1 MRELPKEGE
10 AMTVR
15 TLTEI
20 HDVDDDTITNIIVGP
35 SHKYC
40 AEIAVDQW
48 SAGEREPGTERRVH
62 LERDDAIALRDA
74 LTAIIDASEQEPTP

>member
-1 MRELPKEGE
+1 
-10 AMTVR
+10 MTAR

-20 HDVDDDTITNIIVGP
+20 RDVDDDGDTITNIIVGP

-40 AEIAVDQW
+40 AEVAFDQW
-48 SAGEREPGTERRVH
+48 AVGEREPGSEKRVH